1 MLDSRADL
9 GSPASDL
16 PLDVG
21 NSAFLR
27 GGGGRRDGEMVRGGE
42 KRHFFPLTSLQ
53 IGYVFRRIF
62 SPVLGISCA
71 VDARLTAM
79 RLPAS
84 GGGVSAVCVLG
95 GGGVPVQF
103 FVLASCVGLQHY

>member
-1 MLDSRADL
+1 MWISTTPWEDRADLGAGTRRAEEGGSPTLLDSRADL

-16 PLDVG
+16 PLDAG
-21 NSAFLR
+21 NSEFLR
-27 GGGGRRDGEMVRGGE
+27 GGGARRGGEMVRGGE

-79 RLPAS
+79 
-84 GGGVSAVCVLG
+84 
-95 GGGVPVQF
+95 
-103 FVLASCVGLQHY
+103 